1 MFFFILLYLVL
12 VLVRPQDYPALV
24 DSGIPML
31 PIVLMIA
38 FVFWLPSRNKH
49 LSPPQYVLLGL
60 FLVVLML
67 SQIVNGWFGG
77 ALIQL
82 ESFGPTVLAFTVLA
96 HAAVDLGRVRK
107 TMLVFVLSGVIL
119 AIHGIDQVSQG
130 VGWTGVGLSQE
141 TRIQYLGIFNDPND
155 LGLLFIITLPMA
167 LFLASRGGWLGLR
180 RLFWWGA
187 AGVLVYGIYLT
198 ASRGALLAIVA
209 IAAVWLW
216 QRRGLIMAGML
227 GAGMLGGLLMLPSRM
242 ANIDASESSAAGRV
256 DAWYAGLEMF
266 LANPLFGVGPLQF
279 ADNNANLTAHNSF
292 VLVLAET
299 GIIGLTIWLAFVI
312 YGFRMVMA
320 VIKHQPE
327 LDGEQAIAE
336 WKTERS
342 LATTLLLSQVGFYSA
357 AFFLSRSYVILLYL
371 LAALV
376 LGYYT
381 GACRRYPG
389 LPRFD
394 LARDILRWPLVAA
407 ACTFGLYVIVKLLL
421 VTM

>member
-1 MFFFILLYLVL
+1 MFFFILLYLIL

-31 PIVLMIA
+31 PIVLMFA
-38 FVFWLPSRNKH
+38 FLFWLPSRDKH
-49 LSPPQYVLLGL
+49 LSPPHYVLLGS

-67 SQIVNGWFGG
+67 SHIFNGWFGG
-77 ALIQL
+77 ALVQL

-96 HAAVDLGRVRK
+96 HAAVDLGRVRN
-107 TMLVFVLSGVIL
+107 TILVFVLSGVIL
-119 AIHGIDQVSQG
+119 AIHGIEQVSQG
-130 VGWTGVGLSQE
+130 IGWTGVALSQE

-155 LGLLFIITLPMA
+155 LGLLFIIALPMA

-180 RLFWWGA
+180 RLFWWSA

-198 ASRGALLAIVA
+198 ASRGALIAIVA

-216 QRRGLIMAGML
+216 QRRGMLIAGLLGTGML
-227 GAGMLGGLLMLPSRM
+227 VVLLMMPSRM

-256 DAWYAGLEMF
+256 DAWYEGLEMF
-266 LANPLFGVGPLQF
+266 IAHPLFGVGPGLF

-299 GIIGLTIWLAFVI
+299 GIIGFTIWLAFVI

-320 VIKHQPE
+320 VIKHQPD
-327 LDGEQAIAE
+327 LDGEAAIAE

-381 GACRRYPG
+381 GACQRYPG
-389 LPRFD
+389 LPRFE
-394 LARDILRWPLVAA
+394 LARDIVRWPLVAA
-407 ACTFGLYVIVKLLL
+407 ASTLGLYVIVKLLL

>member
-1 MFFFILLYLVL
+1 
-12 VLVRPQDYPALV
+12 
-24 DSGIPML
+24 ML
-31 PIVLMIA
+31 PVVLLIA
-38 FVFWLPSRNKH
+38 FLFWLPSRDKH
-49 LSPPQYVLLGL
+49 LSPPHYVLLGS

-67 SQIVNGWFGG
+67 SHIVNGWLGG

-119 AIHGIDQVSQG
+119 AIHGIEQVNLG
-130 VGWTGVGLSQE
+130 TGWTGVGLSQE

-155 LGLLFIITLPMA
+155 LGLLFIIVLPMA
-167 LFLASRGGWLGLR
+167 LFLSSRGGWLGLR
-180 RLFWWGA
+180 RLSA

-209 IAAVWLW
+209 IGAVWLW
-216 QRRGLIMAGML
+216 QRRGLVMAGLLGTGML
-227 GAGMLGGLLMLPSRM
+227 GALLMLPSRM

-266 LANPLFGVGPLQF
+266 LAHPLLGVGPLQF
-279 ADNNANLTAHNSF
+279 ADYNANLTAHNSF

-299 GIIGLTIWLAFVI
+299 GIIGFTIWLAFVF
-312 YGFRMVMA
+312 YGFRMVLA
-320 VIKHQPE
+320 VIRHRPE
-327 LDGEQAIAE
+327 LDGDVAIAN

-381 GACRRYPG
+381 GACRRYPD

-394 LARDILRWPLVAA
+394 LARDIVRWPLVAA